1 MSEGPSTTDSTADA
15 RAGAGERTVAERP
28 DEEGSPRERVLARL
42 SPASLPLRHR
52 LGLLGLV
59 GLAALPAV
67 LDATTALT
75 FALAYFWG
83 VYAMSWDA
91 VSGYTGQI
99 SFGHG
104 LFFGVGGYTSA
115 LLNLGY
121 GIDPLLSIPAGVV
134 LAAVAGV
141 LVGVPALRLRGP
153 YLSLVTLVAPLILV
167 QIFVYRSDV
176 FNGEL
181 GLPSPEPL
189 FGLRTFGDE
198 VLFYYVAFGLFVGVL
213 AALWVVTRT
222 DAGAILTAIREDE
235 DTVAAVGL
243 NPAKFKIMAF
253 VLSAAVGGLAGA
265 VIVHT
270 PSGNPSPTTLLS
282 LTVNVEVI
290 IAAILGGMGTIVGAA
305 VGGVLLVLIR
315 EQLAGVDVVV
325 PLLDTPVSEMDFL
338 LFAVVTLVLI
348 FALPGG
354 VLRWAVGVGGR
365 VRRRIRGDDP
375 EAVADGGTETP
386 LERVYDDYVE
396 QLRAILGGD
405 DGER

>member
-1 MSEGPSTTDSTADA
+1 MA
-15 RAGAGERTVAERP
+15 
-28 DEEGSPRERVLARL
+28 
-42 SPASLPLRHR
+42 
-52 LGLLGLV
+52 
-59 GLAALPAV
+59 
-67 LDATTALT
+67 
-75 FALAYFWG
+75 
-83 VYAMSWDA
+83 
-91 VSGYTGQI
+91 
-99 SFGHG
+99 
-104 LFFGVGGYTSA
+104 
-115 LLNLGY
+115 
-121 GIDPLLSIPAGVV
+121 
-134 LAAVAGV
+134 
-141 LVGVPALRLRGP
+141 
-153 YLSLVTLVAPLILV
+153 
-167 QIFVYRSDV
+167 
-176 FNGEL
+176 
-181 GLPSPEPL
+181 
-189 FGLRTFGDE
+189 
-198 VLFYYVAFGLFVGVL
+198 FYYIAFGLFVFVL
-213 AALWVVTRT
+213 TVLLIVTRT
-222 DAGAILTAIREDE
+222 DAGSIFTAIREDE
-235 DTVAAVGL
+235 DTVAAAGL

-325 PLLDTPVSEMDFL
+325 PLLDTPVSDMDFL